1 VGRYGQRS
9 KERAGRDPANDDCK
23 QQQERSGDQ
32 FDHISSTIPKIP
44 NFPNDIAALKQRL
57 EADF

>member
-1 VGRYGQRS
+1 MASVRKSGQVAIRRTTIASSNRS
-9 KERAGRDPANDDCK
+9 APA
-23 QQQERSGDQ
+23 
-32 FDHISSTIPKIP
+32 ISSTIPKIP